1 MLGGLWIEKD
11 IMSIK
16 VMVEVNK
23 MIDNFVVF

>member
-16 VMVEVNK
+16 VTVEVNK
-23 MIDNFVVF
+23 RIDNFVVF

>member
-1 MLGGLWIEKD
+1 MLGGLWTQKD

-23 MIDNFVVF
+23 KIGNFVVF

>member
-1 MLGGLWIEKD
+1 MLDGLWTQKD

-23 MIDNFVVF
+23 KIGNFVVF